1 MVPEVEKLEESAI
14 VENGSDS
21 IVEPME
27 HIEENKPK
35 RIYKIRLEGAALL
48 ISFAINLSSKWIL
61 FFYKN

>member
-35 RIYKIRLEGAALL
+35 RIYKIRLEVAALL
-48 ISFAINLSSKWIL
+48 VSFAINLSSK
-61 FFYKN
+61 